1 MFNYKCIV
9 YFFLIES
16 IMCVLNA
23 SNSFLSTR
31 LISKEVPLDGTSF
44 PDYSETMKISR
55 TDFSE
60 SPGVQK
66 NDKRDQKRDFSNE
79 LDSYRNHTG
88 VNYGNHTGVNYENQI
103 GVNYGNYTG
112 VNYGNQMG
120 VNYGNHTGV
129 DNENEMGVNYGNHTG
144 EYYRNHKGV
153 NYRNYSEVNYR
164 KSKSMRKYE
173 DYKQPSTSG
182 GVWESIFG
190 FLDSALEMIL
200 FPFYKGKSIT
210 RDVRVGGQRR
220 RDYREARRQ

>member
-16 IMCVLNA
+16 IMCVLNS
-23 SNSFLSTR
+23 SNSSLSTR
-31 LISKEVPLDGTSF
+31 LISKEVPLDGPSF

-66 NDKRDQKRDFSNE
+66 NDKRDQKRDFSNK

-88 VNYGNHTGVNYENQI
+88 VNYGNHTGVNYDNQI

-120 VNYGNHTGV
+120 VNYGNHTG
-129 DNENEMGVNYGNHTG
+129 
-144 EYYRNHKGV
+144 EYYTNHKGV

-164 KSKSMRKYE
+164 RSKSMRKYE

-210 RDVRVGGQRR
+210 T
-220 RDYREARRQ
+220 